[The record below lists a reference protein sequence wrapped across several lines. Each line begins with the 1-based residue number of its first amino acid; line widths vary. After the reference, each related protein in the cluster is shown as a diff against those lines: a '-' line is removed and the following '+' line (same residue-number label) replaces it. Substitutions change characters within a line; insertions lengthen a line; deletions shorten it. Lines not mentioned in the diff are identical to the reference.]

1 MGSFIQTAI
10 TTAASVVA
18 PGFAPLIAAASSA
31 YSATQSKS
39 KGSSVPKVEIPQA
52 APLPVSAP
60 SILASS
66 KDNVLAN
73 TQTEKR
79 RALLASTA
87 LDSMT
92 TDITQGLSTPATT
105 QSKTLLGQ

>member
-1 MGSFIQTAI
+1 LGSFVQTAV
-10 TTAASVVA
+10 TVAASVA
-18 PGFAPLIAAASSA
+18 FPQFAPVILAASSA

-39 KGSSVPKVEIPQA
+39 KGSSVPKVEIPAA
-52 APLPVSAP
+52 APLPVTAP
-60 SILASS
+60 SILAPSQ
-66 KDNVLAN
+66 DNVLAN

-87 LDSMT
+87 LDSMN
-92 TDITQGLSTPATT
+92 TDITQGLSTTATT